1 MRAFFPVIS
10 ALLIA
15 ACTSAPS
22 PKVHLTV
29 VDPGHFH
36 AALVQKNPLEG
47 VSDTVK
53 VYAPEGPEVRQYLA
67 SVASYHLPWVE
78 ETHLSEDF
86 LKQLPM
92 AAGPIDAVVLA
103 GNNAR
108 KTRYILEA
116 VKKGYNVLSDKP
128 MALDTAD
135 FSLLREAYSLA
146 AEKGTVILE
155 LMTERHDPVNIL
167 TRNTI
172 PGLGGM
178 LEGDARHPAI
188 EMESIHHFYKEV
200 SGSPLVRPVWYYD
213 TSCQGEG
220 IADVTAHLIDLVF
233 WQCFPDKAV
242 STADVQVV
250 EASHYPTL
258 ISPEQFFRS
267 TQVQAFPPGL
277 SASEDGLLPVYSNG
291 SITFCVN
298 GIFVKMIVRWDF
310 EGEPDRFS
318 AVYHCK
324 DGDIR
329 ILQDAS
335 TGYARKL
342 YIRDMDSTP
351 APGPGH
357 EDHFSL
363 VTGTFL
369 KAVTSEVALPAW
381 EAENTLAKYKVT
393 TTAVMMA
400 Q

>member
-1 MRAFFPVIS
+1 MRASLPVIS
-10 ALLIA
+10 ALVLA

-22 PKVHLTV
+22 PKVQLSV

-47 VSDTVK
+47 VCDTVK

-67 SVASYHLPWVE
+67 TVASYGLPWVE

-86 LKQLPM
+86 LEQLPPVS
-92 AAGPIDAVVLA
+92 GPTEAVVLA

-108 KTRYILEA
+108 KSRYILEA

-128 MALDTAD
+128 MALDTTD

-155 LMTERHDPVNIL
+155 LMTERQDPVNIL

-172 PGLGGM
+172 PRLGGM
-178 LEGDARHPAI
+178 LEGDAQNPAI

-200 SGSPLVRPVWYYD
+200 SGAPLVRPVWYYD

-220 IADVTAHLIDLVF
+220 IADVTTHLIDLVF
-233 WQCFPDKAV
+233 WQCFPDRAV
-242 STADVQVV
+242 SPADVQVV
-250 EASHYPTL
+250 EASHYPTF

-267 TQVQAFPPGL
+267 TRGQAFPPGL
-277 SASEDGLLPVYSNG
+277 RVSEDGLLPVYSNG
-291 SITFCVN
+291 SITFKVN
-298 GIFVKMIVRWDF
+298 GIFVKMAVRWDF

-318 AVYHCK
+318 AVYHCQ

-329 ILQDAS
+329 ILQEAS

-342 YIRDMDSTP
+342 FIRDADSTP

-369 KAVTSEVALPAW
+369 KAVTSEATLPAW